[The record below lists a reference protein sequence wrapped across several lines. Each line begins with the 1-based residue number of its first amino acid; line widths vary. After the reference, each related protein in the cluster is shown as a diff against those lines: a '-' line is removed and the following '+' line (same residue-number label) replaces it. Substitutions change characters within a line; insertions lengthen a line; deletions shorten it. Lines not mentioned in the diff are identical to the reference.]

1 MYVRPKGEP
10 VSVTDND
17 KLGLDIGDKD
27 VSEAARILRLL
38 HIKVRILASDWS
50 KVVTLPDY

>member
-38 HIKVRILASDWS
+38 HIKVIILASDWS
-50 KVVTLPDY
+50 KVVT

>member
-1 MYVRPKGEP
+1 MYVRPQKEL
-10 VSVTDND
+10 VSVVEND

-38 HIKVRILASDWS
+38 HI
-50 KVVTLPDY
+50 